1 MRLSEFRDEQG
12 VEVVAKL
19 LVPIAKIVSNEK
31 NAKAQK
37 EANEGKGST
46 LDFVSALLQ
55 NNPRD
60 VMDMLAILDGKDP
73 NEYHCSAATVLV
85 DALHMMSD
93 PELLMLFGLQRQ
105 TLASPGSALETTGA
119 QETPVSSSDTPA
131 PVSKKR
137 RKKKRTKHT

>member
-37 EANEGKGST
+37 EANEGKGSM

-55 NNPRD
+55 NSPRD

-85 DALHMMSD
+85 DALHMVSD

>member
-93 PELLMLFGLQRQ
+93 HELLMLFGLQRQ

>member
-37 EANEGKGST
+37 EANEGKGSM

-85 DALHMMSD
+85 DALHMVSD

>member
-19 LVPIAKIVSNEK
+19 LVPIGKIVSNEK

-37 EANEGKGST
+37 EANEGKGSM

-55 NNPRD
+55 NSPRD

-93 PELLMLFGLQRQ
+93 HELLMLFGLQRQ

>member
-46 LDFVSALLQ
+46 LDFVSAMLQ

-85 DALHMMSD
+85 DALHMVSD